1 MQPFFLHNR
10 DIFETREKKVSN
22 TDSAVRCLK
31 LIMISS
37 YSPKLTA
44 GLLSSGRR
52 RSLRFH
58 T

>member
-1 MQPFFLHNR
+1 MHNR